1 MKLKQVLIYAGD
13 DARSMRAEH
22 IVRTLDLEHFEVR
35 VYKAGADFNRNEILK
50 KWNREELPV
59 YVINNKAKS
68 YENFIKETIGV
79 QEIDENPST

>member
-1 MKLKQVLIYAGD
+1 MKQVLIYAGD

-22 IVRTLDLEHFEVR
+22 IARSLDLEHFEVR
-35 VYKAGADFNRNEILK
+35 VYKSGADFNRNEILK

-59 YVINNKAKS
+59 YVVNNKAKS

-79 QEIDENPST
+79 QEIDEKPST

>member
-22 IVRTLDLEHFEVR
+22 IVRSLDLEHVEVR

-59 YVINNKAKS
+59 YVVNNKAKS

-79 QEIDENPST
+79 QEIDEKPST